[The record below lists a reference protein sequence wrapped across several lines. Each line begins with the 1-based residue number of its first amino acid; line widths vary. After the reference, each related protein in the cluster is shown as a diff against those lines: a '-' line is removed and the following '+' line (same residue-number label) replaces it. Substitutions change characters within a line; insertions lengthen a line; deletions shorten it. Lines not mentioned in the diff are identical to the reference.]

1 MQTTK
6 ILLITESFFS
16 SSDIWQLKEQKAL
29 TPRYEYKKNDVPVI
43 YMEDN
48 TTLKQN
54 VYSLTNQLR
63 ACGVNAFPVDEETCP
78 EIRSNWIDYGEQLS
92 KVYKNFVFVVSPL
105 LYKLC
110 HEGKYGDK
118 NRFQKLIQNTKGQ
131 HLALVLLR
139 NFDSLY
145 FKYGLKPRIFL
156 VEMKDNAA
164 DGHLTQKK
172 YQNEKFQEDTLS
184 ELFVALE
191 ETGPW
196 SKVTE
201 ESVKTENVQTR
212 DLKEGTL
219 SHKLVEDHYILYEAK
234 CFSIP
239 LTDLQSGNKLKS
251 NAVQYLSHC
260 LKT

>member
-1 MQTTK
+1 M
-6 ILLITESFFS
+6 
-16 SSDIWQLKEQKAL
+16 
-29 TPRYEYKKNDVPVI
+29 I
-43 YMEDN
+43 YMEDS
-48 TTLKQN
+48 TMLKLH
-54 VYSLTNQLR
+54 VYSLKNQLR

-78 EIRSNWIDYGEQLS
+78 EIRSNWIDFGEQLS
-92 KVYKNFVFVVSPL
+92 KTYKNFVFVVSPL
-105 LYKLC
+105 LYKMC

-118 NRFQKLIQNTKGQ
+118 NRFKNLIENTKGQ

-156 VEMKDNAA
+156 IEMIDNTA
-164 DGHLTQKK
+164 DGHLFQKK
-172 YQNEKFQEDTLS
+172 HENEKVKEDILS

-191 ETGPW
+191 ETDPITQ
-196 SKVTE
+196 VTG
-201 ESVKTENVQTR
+201 ESVKTETIQTT

-239 LTDLQSGNKLKS
+239 LTDLQSGNNLKS
-251 NAVQYLSHC
+251 NTVQYLGHC